1 MALIRLLE
9 MATAVSRIQDEVI
22 SNTMPVL
29 WGTSQYV
36 VDTESSSTL
45 AVRIG
50 NVFQRQLSTAHPY
63 WLTSGLPDGGIQLV
77 HELCALR
84 DRVAFGRRSVTKEEV
99 EKLAVV
105 ASVLLDSIALPA
117 GWIGH
122 SGELDPGIRQ
132 KPTGEWVMLEIRGDQ
147 RRYIAL
153 DGSGGTFELPKE
165 TDAELTDQDSLAT
178 RTSPEE
184 RYKENAR
191 LSSLSIDPGGKMR
204 KMIRDRLTSMHSC
217 AALRSGVQA
226 ADQLGLGL
234 HFVALSRSG
243 MPWLAVDQ
251 VADLGA
257 EVSDSI
263 KKVCDSALALGVPY
277 AAISDGHHWRWFRCV
292 SDEEVVEL
300 DDPTA
305 IETGP

>member
-105 ASVLLDSIALPA
+105 ASVRIS
-117 GWIGH
+117 
-122 SGELDPGIRQ
+122 
-132 KPTGEWVMLEIRGDQ
+132 LEREHVD
-147 RRYIAL
+147 RL
-153 DGSGGTFELPKE
+153 MV
-165 TDAELTDQDSLAT
+165 
-178 RTSPEE
+178 
-184 RYKENAR
+184 NAR
-191 LSSLSIDPGGKMR
+191 IGEREHADRSS
-204 KMIRDRLTSMHSC
+204 
-217 AALRSGVQA
+217 
-226 ADQLGLGL
+226 
-234 HFVALSRSG
+234 
-243 MPWLAVDQ
+243 
-251 VADLGA
+251 
-257 EVSDSI
+257 
-263 KKVCDSALALGVPY
+263 
-277 AAISDGHHWRWFRCV
+277 
-292 SDEEVVEL
+292 
-300 DDPTA
+300 
-305 IETGP
+305 